1 MFLFQFEA
9 PVVALMADCPIE
21 ERATISG
28 IEAYCFSDA
37 IVNEDDAYVVKL
49 EPLGFLVG
57 ERFL

>member
-1 MFLFQFEA
+1 
-9 PVVALMADCPIE
+9 MADCPIE